1 MIENT
6 ALRSSVDRLMPDR
19 TPEEAL
25 AALLL
30 DKARRN
36 LMKYRAMDRRF
47 QQKYQTT
54 FAEFRQKVV
63 GTDTSFEEE
72 QDYFDWELAV
82 TGIEEME
89 EEIRN
94 MSNSTQEGS

>member
-1 MIENT
+1 M
-6 ALRSSVDRLMPDR
+6 DRLMPDR

-30 DKARRN
+30 DEARRN
-36 LMKYRAMDRRF
+36 LMKYRAMDHRF

-63 GTDTSFEEE
+63 GADTSFEEE
-72 QDYFDWELAV
+72 QDYFDWELAI
-82 TGIEEME
+82 TGIGEME
-89 EEIRN
+89 EEIR
-94 MSNSTQEGS
+94 SLETLA

>member
-1 MIENT
+1 M
-6 ALRSSVDRLMPDR
+6 DRLMPDR

-30 DKARRN
+30 DEARRN

-63 GTDTSFEEE
+63 GADTSFEEE
-72 QDYFDWELAV
+72 QDYFDWELAI
-82 TGIEEME
+82 TGIGEME
-89 EEIRN
+89 EEIR
-94 MSNSTQEGS
+94 SLETLA

>member
-6 ALRSSVDRLMPDR
+6 TLRSSVDRLMPDR

-30 DKARRN
+30 DEARRN
-36 LMKYRAMDRRF
+36 LVKYRAMDRRF

-63 GTDTSFEEE
+63 GADTSFEEE
-72 QDYFDWELAV
+72 QDYFDWELAI
-82 TGIEEME
+82 TGIGEME
-89 EEIRN
+89 EEIR
-94 MSNSTQEGS
+94 SLETLA

>member
-1 MIENT
+1 M
-6 ALRSSVDRLMPDR
+6 DRLMPDR

-30 DKARRN
+30 DEARRN
-36 LMKYRAMDRRF
+36 LVKYRAMDRRF

-63 GTDTSFEEE
+63 GADTSFEEE
-72 QDYFDWELAV
+72 QDYFDWELAI
-82 TGIEEME
+82 TGIGEME
-89 EEIRN
+89 EEIRGL
-94 MSNSTQEGS
+94 EILA

>member
-6 ALRSSVDRLMPDR
+6 TLRCSVDRLMPDL

-30 DKARRN
+30 DEARRN

-47 QQKYQTT
+47 QRKYQTT
-54 FAEFRQKVV
+54 FVEFRQKVV
-63 GTDTSFEEE
+63 GADTSFEEE

-94 MSNSTQEGS
+94 QEGS

>member
-25 AALLL
+25 AILLL
-30 DKARRN
+30 DEARRS
-36 LMKYRAMDRRF
+36 LMKYRTMGRRF
-47 QQKYQTT
+47 QEKYQTT

-63 GTDTSFEEE
+63 GADTSFEEE

-94 MSNSTQEGS
+94 LEALA

>member
-6 ALRSSVDRLMPDR
+6 TLRSSVDRLMPDR

-36 LMKYRAMDRRF
+36 LIKYRAMDRRF

-54 FAEFRQKVV
+54 FAKFRQKVV
-63 GTDTSFEEE
+63 GTDMSFEEE

-82 TGIEEME
+82 TGIEEMG
-89 EEIRN
+89 EEIHN
-94 MSNSTQEGS
+94 LEALA

>member
-1 MIENT
+1 
-6 ALRSSVDRLMPDR
+6 MPDR

-25 AALLL
+25 AALLP
-30 DKARRN
+30 DEARRN

-63 GTDTSFEEE
+63 GADTSFEEE

-89 EEIRN
+89 QII
-94 MSNSTQEGS
+94 TDLDLL

>member
-6 ALRSSVDRLMPDR
+6 TLRSSVDRLMPDR
-19 TPEEAL
+19 TLEEAL
-25 AALLL
+25 ATLLL
-30 DKARRN
+30 DEARRN
-36 LMKYRAMDRRF
+36 LVKYRAIDRRF
-47 QQKYQTT
+47 QRKYQTT
-54 FAEFRQKVV
+54 FAEFRQRVI
-63 GTDTSFEEE
+63 GADTSFEEE

-94 MSNSTQEGS
+94 LEAIA

>member
-19 TPEEAL
+19 TPEKAL

-30 DKARRN
+30 DEARRS

-47 QQKYQTT
+47 QQKYRTT
-54 FAEFRQKVV
+54 FAEFRRKVV
-63 GTDTSFEEE
+63 GTDTNFEEE

-94 MSNSTQEGS
+94 LEALV

>member
-6 ALRSSVDRLMPDR
+6 TLRSSVDRLMPDR

-30 DKARRN
+30 DEARRN
-36 LMKYRAMDRRF
+36 LLKYRAMDRRF

-54 FAEFRQKVV
+54 FARFRQKVV
-63 GTDTSFEEE
+63 GADTSFEEE
-72 QDYFDWELAV
+72 QDYFDWELAI

-89 EEIRN
+89 EEIR
-94 MSNSTQEGS
+94 SLETLA

>member
-25 AALLL
+25 AILLL
-30 DKARRN
+30 DEARRS
-36 LMKYRAMDRRF
+36 LMKYRTMDRRF
-47 QQKYQTT
+47 QEKYQTT

-63 GTDTSFEEE
+63 GADTSFEEE

-82 TGIEEME
+82 TGIEEMD

-94 MSNSTQEGS
+94 LEALA

>member
-1 MIENT
+1 M
-6 ALRSSVDRLMPDR
+6 DRLMPDR

-30 DKARRN
+30 DEARRN

-63 GTDTSFEEE
+63 GADTSFEGE
-72 QDYFDWELAV
+72 QDYFDWELAI
-82 TGIEEME
+82 TGIGEME

-94 MSNSTQEGS
+94 LETLA

>member
-1 MIENT
+1 MIENII
-6 ALRSSVDRLMPDR
+6 LRSSVDRLMPDR

-30 DKARRN
+30 DEARRN

-63 GTDTSFEEE
+63 GADTSFEEE
-72 QDYFDWELAV
+72 QNYFDWELAV
-82 TGIEEME
+82 TGIEEMQ
-89 EEIRN
+89 EEIRKLEAL
-94 MSNSTQEGS
+94 T

>member
-6 ALRSSVDRLMPDR
+6 TLRSSVDRLMPDR

-30 DKARRN
+30 DEARRN
-36 LMKYRAMDRRF
+36 LLKYRAMDRRF

-54 FAEFRQKVV
+54 FAGFRQKVV
-63 GTDTSFEEE
+63 GADTSFEEE
-72 QDYFDWELAV
+72 QDYFDWELAI

-89 EEIRN
+89 EEIR
-94 MSNSTQEGS
+94 SLETLA

>member
-6 ALRSSVDRLMPDR
+6 TLRSSVDRLMPDR

-25 AALLL
+25 ATLLL
-30 DKARRN
+30 DEARRN
-36 LMKYRAMDRRF
+36 LVKYRAMDRRF

-63 GTDTSFEEE
+63 GADTSFEEE
-72 QDYFDWELAV
+72 QDYFDWELAI
-82 TGIEEME
+82 TGIGEME
-89 EEIRN
+89 EEIR
-94 MSNSTQEGS
+94 SLETLA

>member
-1 MIENT
+1 
-6 ALRSSVDRLMPDR
+6 MPDH

-30 DKARRN
+30 NEARRN

-47 QQKYQTT
+47 QQKYETT

-63 GTDTSFEEE
+63 GADTSFEEE

-82 TGIEEME
+82 TDIEEME
-89 EEIRN
+89 EEIH
-94 MSNSTQEGS
+94 NSEGS

>member
-6 ALRSSVDRLMPDR
+6 ALRSSVDRLMPDC

-30 DKARRN
+30 DEARRN
-36 LMKYRAMDRRF
+36 LVKYRAIDRRF
-47 QQKYQTT
+47 RQKYQTT

-63 GTDTSFEEE
+63 GADTSFEEE

-94 MSNSTQEGS
+94 LEALV

>member
-1 MIENT
+1 
-6 ALRSSVDRLMPDR
+6 MPDL

-30 DKARRN
+30 DEARRN
-36 LMKYRAMDRRF
+36 LMKYRTMDRRF
-47 QQKYQTT
+47 QRKYETT

-63 GTDTSFEEE
+63 GADTSFEEE

-94 MSNSTQEGS
+94 LEGS